1 MTNTTTFDVDTINIF
16 TTCMQSVFE
25 SYYKQFDPTI
35 FNRFSKPFKTTIPN
49 KLIWFINDFLKNNID
64 MQLLEDTSKKL
75 YPNQTEISI
84 GESKEQLQ
92 QYFRA
97 IFESEQFKTALTNWH
112 KSNPV
117 LDSSA
122 LDKTTGLEVYA
133 QFGHHTDAIYTILAS
148 HPEFHFNKNDLLNGD
163 EDKIERQNEFVMNH
177 ITLRGNKA
185 NKDWY
190 DTKIPIIHPEESNK
204 HSNKL
209 DIHATLMTVL
219 KEYETIFH
227 LNLPEE
233 NLIRVELDDGHFSYK
248 IKTFNNINNAIKWS
262 KKMGAS
268 LADFMDDIIDLA
280 DEFDQTLDPKILMED
295 YTKSNFEIIDFCKTD
310 ILPIEKSVPWIF
322 IK

>member
-1 MTNTTTFDVDTINIF
+1 
-16 TTCMQSVFE
+16 
-25 SYYKQFDPTI
+25 
-35 FNRFSKPFKTTIPN
+35 
-49 KLIWFINDFLKNNID
+49 

-97 IFESEQFKTALTNWH
+97 IFESEQFKTALTNWR

-122 LDKTTGLEVYA
+122 LDKTTGLEVYTN
-133 QFGHHTDAIYTILAS
+133 FGQHTDAIYTILAS
-148 HPEFHFNKNDLLNGD
+148 HPEFHFNKDDLFNDD

-177 ITLRGNKA
+177 IALQGNRY

-190 DTKIPIIHPEESNK
+190 DAKIPIIHPEESNK

-209 DIHATLMTVL
+209 DLYATLMTVL
-219 KEYETIFH
+219 KEYETIYH
-227 LNLPEE
+227 SNLPKEK
-233 NLIRVELDDGHFSYK
+233 LIRVELDDGHSYK
-248 IKTFNNINNAIKWS
+248 IKIFTDINNAIKWS

-268 LADFMDDIIDLA
+268 LADFIDDIINLA
-280 DEFDQTLDPKILMED
+280 DEFDQPLDPKVLMAD
-295 YTKSNFEIIDFCKTD
+295 YTKSDFDIIDFSQTYT
-310 ILPIEKSVPWIF
+310 LPIEKSVPWIF
-322 IK
+322 TK